1 MEIGKAQ
8 VERTHYKIS
17 GYGYAGR
24 FVSYFNQI
32 SLAIKTNPSSILEIG
47 SGDKVFSSYIKQ
59 NTKIEVKTLDLAE
72 DLNPDVI
79 GDIRSIPFADKS
91 FDTVC
96 AFEVLEHIPFE
107 EVKTALGEMFRVSK
121 NYVFISVPH
130 FSPQFKFLLKIP
142 FIPEIKFAIKIPYF
156 KKHKFDG
163 EHYWELGKSGF
174 KKSRLKNLLKEYGE
188 VEMDFIPFENQYHHF
203 ILVKKTNN

>member
-8 VERTHYKIS
+8 VEKEHYKIS

-32 SLAIKTNPSSILEIG
+32 SIAIKTNPETILEIG

-59 NTKIEVKTLDLAE
+59 NTKIDIKNLDLAE
-72 DLNPDVI
+72 DLNPDVV
-79 GDIRSIPFADKS
+79 GDIRSIPFPDRS

-96 AFEVLEHIPFE
+96 AFEVLEHIPFD
-107 EVKTALGEMFRVSK
+107 EVKKALGEMFRVSR
-121 NYVFISVPH
+121 NYVFVSVPH
-130 FSPQFKFLLKIP
+130 FSPQLKFLLKIP

-163 EHYWELGKSGF
+163 EHYWELGKAGFPKKRF
-174 KKSRLKNLLKEYGE
+174 KKLLEEYGF
-188 VEMDFIPFENQYHHF
+188 VEKDFIPFENQYHHF
-203 ILVKKTNN
+203 FLIKKK

>member
-8 VERTHYKIS
+8 VEKEHYKIS

-32 SLAIKTNPSSILEIG
+32 SLAIKTNPDNILEIG

-59 NTKIEVKTLDLAE
+59 NTKIEIKTLDVAE
-72 DLNPDVI
+72 DLGPDVI
-79 GDIRSIPFADKS
+79 GDIRSIPFPDNY
-91 FDTVC
+91 FNTVC

-107 EVKTALGEMFRVSK
+107 DVRKALGEMFRVSN
-121 NYVFISVPH
+121 NYVLISVPH

-163 EHYWELGKSGF
+163 EHYWELGKYGFPKKRF
-174 KKSRLKNLLKEYGE
+174 KKLLEECGV
-188 VEMDFIPFENQYHHF
+188 VEKDFIPFENQYHHF
-203 ILVKKTNN
+203 FLVKKTKN